1 MKTNKGKKKGN
12 SSGVEIPVE
21 IAGNKKDAKPSKV
34 EAINEITALR
44 KKGKETM
51 DKQKITEEEV
61 KEKDKRI
68 NELEEQVRRL
78 SAEFENFR
86 RRQEKEVVKIRE
98 YAAENVI
105 SEFFPFIDS
114 LEKAQEASEK
124 SGDIE
129 TIKQGLEMI
138 GRLLKQTLERLG
150 VHEIKAKGEEFN
162 PALHQAIHVE
172 ETKEHPD
179 ETVLTEFQKGYKY
192 KDRTLRPSIV
202 GVSRIPKNG

>member
-1 MKTNKGKKKGN
+1 MNTNKSKKKGN
-12 SSGVEIPVE
+12 SSEVEIPVG
-21 IAGNKKDAKPSKV
+21 IAGNKKDAKPSEVKV
-34 EAINEITALR
+34 KNKITALK

-51 DKQKITEEEV
+51 SKKLKEEV
-61 KEKDKRI
+61 EEKDKRI

-114 LEKAQEASEK
+114 LEKAQEAAEK
-124 SGDIE
+124 SVDIE
-129 TIKQGLEMI
+129 TIRKGLEMI
-138 GRLLKQTLERLG
+138 GRQLKQTLERLG
-150 VHEIKAKGEEFN
+150 VNEIKATGEEFN

-172 ETKEHPD
+172 ETDEHPD
-179 ETVLTEFQKGYKY
+179 ETVLKEFQKGYKY

-202 GVSRIPKNG
+202 GVSRTPKNG